1 MQVFI
6 NYKNAISSSLTNF
19 VILLL
24 LAAIYKKMVKKKAT
38 YIKPP
43 ISVYPFT
50 FMLIFGVD
58 LSIHLLSFYKR
69 CRR

>member
-50 FMLIFGVD
+50 FLLVFGVYLGID
-58 LSIHLLSFYKR
+58 QPSFYKR
-69 CRR
+69 IRR